1 LELNVVRNPVS
12 CIKAQLSDNA
22 QLALE
27 MVWLFDTNFILETSA
42 WKPSQLETYALATAK

>member
-1 LELNVVRNPVS
+1 MNQHDVLELNVVRNPVS

-27 MVWLFDTNFILETSA
+27 MV
-42 WKPSQLETYALATAK
+42 